1 MLHITRIAFA
11 CDSFATLA
19 DRMTSRATEGK
30 VRLTTRYRPKRHEE
44 LVGGSLYWILKHRL
58 VARSEILG
66 FEDAEGG
73 RTYIVLSDKLVPVV
87 PVPRRAHQG
96 WRYLAAVDAPPDF
109 GDTTSSG
116 EALPPELTEQL
127 AEIGLF

>member
-11 CDSFATLA
+11 CDNYGVLA
-19 DRMTSRATEGK
+19 DRIASRSENGA

-66 FEDAEGG
+66 FEEADGG
-73 RTYIVLSDKLVPVV
+73 RTAIVLSDVLIPVE
-87 PVPRRAHQG
+87 PQPRRAHQG
-96 WRYLAAVDAPPDF
+96 WRYLADEDAPSDVAF
-109 GDTTSSG
+109 SSSDG
-116 EALPPELTEQL
+116 EDLPATLTEQL
-127 AEIGLF
+127 AEIGLY